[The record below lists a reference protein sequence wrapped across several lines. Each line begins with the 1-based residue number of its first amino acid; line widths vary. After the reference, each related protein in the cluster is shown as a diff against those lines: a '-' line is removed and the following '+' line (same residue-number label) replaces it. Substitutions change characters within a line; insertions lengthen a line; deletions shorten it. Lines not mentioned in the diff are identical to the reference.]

1 MNGARMTRETF
12 RSPTSRVSH
21 DPHRTRS
28 AHRVLEQLEC
38 DVITEVEIIECSPFL
53 HITAME
59 EDLAIIRQA
68 DKTIALA
75 NEELRN
81 PTDRWLPPRMVRQSL
96 ARTLRRTRTLCAIE
110 IFSHV
115 RGAYTQRPGV
125 LPLADIKGRMSQN
138 EP

>member
-59 EDLAIIRQA
+59 EDLAIIPQA
-68 DKTIALA
+68 DETIALA
-75 NEELRN
+75 NQELGN
-81 PTDRWLPPRMVRQSL
+81 STDRWLPARGGRQ
-96 ARTLRRTRTLCAIE
+96 
-110 IFSHV
+110 
-115 RGAYTQRPGV
+115 
-125 LPLADIKGRMSQN
+125 
-138 EP
+138 